1 MSFRDYLHE
10 KAEESRHNE
19 ITAYL
24 MFLAGTVFFI
34 GGILETLFIYQF
46 IGASPEWF
54 IFIPYYTKPHVGAV
68 MGLSLIIGGLVLIV
82 YGIMAG
88 ISYSRDR
95 SWYMNELRK
104 ANSLEEALLSRK
116 TVAVAEEHK
125 KQKNTS
131 KKLPKPAEK

>member
-19 ITAYL
+19 TTAYL

-34 GGILETLFIYQF
+34 GGLLETLFMFQF
-46 IGASPEWF
+46 ISKNPEWF
-54 IFIPYYTKPHVGAV
+54 IFIPYYTEPHVGAV

-82 YGIMAG
+82 YGIVAG

-104 ANSLEEALLSRK
+104 ANSIEEALMS
-116 TVAVAEEHK
+116 K
-125 KQKNTS
+125 KQVSIEVKPQKPR
-131 KKLPKPAEK
+131 KKAPKQAK